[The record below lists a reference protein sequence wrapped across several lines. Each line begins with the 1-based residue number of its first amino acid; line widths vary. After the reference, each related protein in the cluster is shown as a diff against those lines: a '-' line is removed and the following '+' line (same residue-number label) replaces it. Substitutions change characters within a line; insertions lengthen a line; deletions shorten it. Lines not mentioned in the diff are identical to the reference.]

1 VDYHPG
7 KFIAAN
13 LDKSSEV
20 NERNAVTLESAD
32 GERVVV
38 VQIAGLIA
46 RRIICGLTA
55 GHEVGQ
61 GQRYGMICFG
71 SRLDVFMPPGA
82 RLNCQVG
89 DKVQAGTHILGYL
102 K

>member
-1 VDYHPG
+1 
-7 KFIAAN
+7 
-13 LDKSSEV
+13 
-20 NERNAVTLESAD
+20 
-32 GERVVV
+32 
-38 VQIAGLIA
+38 
-46 RRIICGLTA
+46 
-55 GHEVGQ
+55 
-61 GQRYGMICFG
+61 MICFG